1 MKEKV
6 TVCVRGES
14 QCVCNAFVNGEINE
28 CDQVRR
34 GGVVTVRQYL
44 LFGYEKEREKS
55 NKQNKYS

>member
-6 TVCVRGES
+6 TVCVYEVS
-14 QCVCNAFVNGEINE
+14 HSVCAFVNGEINE

-55 NKQNKYS
+55 NKHNKYS

>member
-14 QCVCNAFVNGEINE
+14 QCVYIVNGEINE